1 MSDNEKI
8 IIGENVTKR
17 FGGMTAVDN
26 VSFELARGEIL
37 GLIGP
42 NGAGKTTLFN
52 CISGFLKADGG
63 TLIFNDTKINKLSP
77 DKICH
82 LGLGRTFQAAKNFPD
97 ISLRENIRMGA
108 LFGQKNMLHAEA
120 DRLTDETM
128 EFVGLDRYT
137 HMAVQDMPLA
147 LQKQIEVARALAT
160 RPVVLMLDE
169 LMAGLNPAE
178 VDEAMALVR
187 RVRDNGVTV
196 LMIEHVMKAIMSICD
211 RIMVLHHGELIA
223 EGAPDR
229 IANDPQVIEVYLGG
243 EV

>member
-8 IIGENVTKR
+8 MIGENVTKR

-52 CISGFLKADGG
+52 CISGYLKADGG

-97 ISLRENIRMGA
+97 MSLRENIRVGA
-108 LFGQKNMLHAEA
+108 LFGRKGMPRAEA
-120 DRLTDETM
+120 DRLADETM
-128 EFVGLDRYT
+128 AFVGLDRYT

-160 RPVVLMLDE
+160 RPTVLMLDE

-178 VDEAMALVR
+178 VDAAMALVR
-187 RVRDNGVTV
+187 MVRDNGVTV

>member
-1 MSDNEKI
+1 MSDIERI
-8 IIGENVTKR
+8 IIGEGVTKR
-17 FGGMTAVDN
+17 FGGMTAVN
-26 VSFELARGEIL
+26 KVNFELRKGEIL

-52 CISGFLKADGG
+52 CISGFLSAEEGII
-63 TLIFNDTKINKLSP
+63 TFNGARINKLSS
-77 DKICH
+77 DKICR

-97 ISLRENIRMGA
+97 MSVRDNVRMGA
-108 LFGQKNMLHAEA
+108 LFGQSGMTQTEA
-120 DRLTDETM
+120 DKLTDETM
-128 EFVGLDRYT
+128 AFVGLDRYT
-137 HMAVQDMPLA
+137 HMAVPDMPLA
-147 LQKQIEVARALAT
+147 MQKQIEVARALAT
-160 RPVVLMLDE
+160 VPSVIMLDE

-211 RIMVLHHGELIA
+211 RIMVLHHGDLIA
-223 EGAPDR
+223 EGTPDE
-229 IANDPQVIEVYLGG
+229 IANNPQVIEIYLGG

>member
-1 MSDNEKI
+1 MSDIERI
-8 IIGENVTKR
+8 IIGEGVTKR
-17 FGGMTAVDN
+17 FGGMTAVN
-26 VSFELARGEIL
+26 KVNFELRKGEIL

-52 CISGFLKADGG
+52 CISGFLSAEEGII
-63 TLIFNDTKINKLSP
+63 TFNGARINKLSS
-77 DKICH
+77 DKICR

-97 ISLRENIRMGA
+97 MSVRDNVRMGA
-108 LFGQKNMLHAEA
+108 LFGQSGMTQTEA
-120 DRLTDETM
+120 DKLTDETM
-128 EFVGLDRYT
+128 AFVGLDRYT
-137 HMAVQDMPLA
+137 HMAVPDMPLA
-147 LQKQIEVARALAT
+147 MQKQIEVARALAT
-160 RPVVLMLDE
+160 VPSVIMLDE

-211 RIMVLHHGELIA
+211 RIMVLHHGDLIA
-223 EGAPDR
+223 EGTPDK
-229 IANDPQVIEVYLGG
+229 IANDPQVIEIYLGG